1 MGKCSLIKDPFV
13 YSKFHREKSMQKC
26 NRQLLHSAKPT
37 RGTLRKEGKVKR
49 GPGYLLQ
56 VHSGKLS
63 LAAYLCGK
71 WGFVFRATPLCKWHL
86 LLPGLWPP
94 GMPWIAPLL
103 PKVLASSLIFSF
115 WSPTHSF
122 QFIWTEELRESAFP
136 FHLSL
141 PGFLQRCGLFT
152 GVSMSN
158 FPWSPDSLFTW
169 TERGPFSSPVLGSRL
184 TSP

>member
-37 RGTLRKEGKVKR
+37 RGTLRKEGKLKR

-71 WGFVFRATPLCKWHL
+71 WGFVFRATPLRT
-86 LLPGLWPP
+86 
-94 GMPWIAPLL
+94 IAPLAPRAVTSRYAL
-103 PKVLASSLIFSF
+103 NCSSPS
-115 WSPTHSF
+115 
-122 QFIWTEELRESAFP
+122 QG
-136 FHLSL
+136 
-141 PGFLQRCGLFT
+141 PGFLSNLQLLISNTFFSVHLDE
-152 GVSMSN
+152 GVKRILL
-158 FPWSPDSLFTW
+158 PSPSVTSWFSPEVL
-169 TERGPFSSPVLGSRL
+169 PF
-184 TSP
+184 